1 MARQEGVYVELE
13 ELIAY
18 QGLTTGMAMSFAQVS
33 HNLLLGNR
41 PSKINGRGG
50 GFDQVRAYLQGD
62 DVRDIDWNVTAR
74 MGGAP
79 YVRVF
84 NEDRQRMLVV
94 LVDQSNDMFFGT
106 RRQLKSVLAARV
118 AAQLLWMAHHR
129 KQPHGLVVVQQQDVL
144 ASQVREHRGH
154 LLDNLAQLATA
165 NQALSAGQGG
175 AQAGGQMQAAL
186 QRMLQL
192 SARGALVV
200 LISDFHAFD
209 EAAWSLLG
217 QLAAR
222 TQGLALPVYDG
233 ILDHWPQQGQFLAIY
248 GGIQARL
255 QFTSVPQREAIKE
268 KAEGNLLQLR
278 QRIAKAGMST
288 APLTTYRDA
297 TEQLCEAL
305 GLLGA
310 RS

>member
-1 MARQEGVYVELE
+1 MAAQEGVYVGLD

-18 QGLTTGMAMSFAQVS
+18 QALTAGMAVSFAQVS
-33 HNLLLGNR
+33 HNLLTGNR
-41 PSKINGRGG
+41 PSRINGRGG
-50 GFDQVRAYLQGD
+50 AFDQVRAYLHGD

-84 NEDRQRMLVV
+84 NEERQRMLVV
-94 LVDQSNDMFFGT
+94 LVDQTNDMFFGT
-106 RRQLKSVLAARV
+106 RRQLKSVLAARI

-129 KQPHGLVVVQQQDVL
+129 KQPHGLVIVQEKTLL

-154 LLDNLAQLATA
+154 LLNNLAQLAMA
-165 NQALSAGQGG
+165 NQALSAGQGETQAG
-175 AQAGGQMQAAL
+175 AQMPLAL

-209 EAAWSLLG
+209 EAAWSLFG

-233 ILDHWPQQGQFLAIY
+233 ILDHWPQEGQFLATY
-248 GGIQARL
+248 GGIQTQL
-255 QFTSVPQREAIKE
+255 QIASGAQRDAIKAQ
-268 KAEGNLLQLR
+268 AEGNLALLQ
-278 QRIAKAGMST
+278 QRIAKAGMGM
-288 APLTTYRDA
+288 APMTTYRDA
-297 TEQLCEAL
+297 NEQLCEAL
-305 GLLGA
+305 GLAGG
-310 RS
+310 SP